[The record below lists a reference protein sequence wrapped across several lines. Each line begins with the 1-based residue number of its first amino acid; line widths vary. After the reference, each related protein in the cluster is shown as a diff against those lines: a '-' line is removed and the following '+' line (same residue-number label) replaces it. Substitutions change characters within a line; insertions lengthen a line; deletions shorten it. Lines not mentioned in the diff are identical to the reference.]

1 MHALRSHGR
10 RPGLSLPFAAPLA
23 AALAV
28 MLVVAAT
35 GADRRAEASPG
46 PRGAAI
52 GLRLRCQLRG
62 VHGVSSDSAN
72 ACRALSGWF
81 EGRLDWLSGG
91 ALLYSET
98 GTFYALPGAGEI
110 IAHADGE
117 GVDFAAVYESSM
129 SSVLA
134 APELSVRLYVRDGG
148 QDSLVLQQR
157 YVPEAMALWSAHS
170 QDSAALRLEIQREHE
185 ERLSDEEGVRS
196 GAEALISAESI
207 VRAAEGSGLR
217 ERLESMEAATL
228 PAVRQRVD
236 SVAVDLIGEAAMR
249 RLADEAMWQAILR
262 QVVEVHAVGPI
273 VSSGGTHPTLGLEL
287 CAEGEVLQIVG
298 GKWTCSSLP
307 DADRAPVAK
316 GDPGAPGATGPIGPA
331 GPAGPAGPRGPRG
344 EAGTEGPSGRDG
356 RPGIPG
362 ERGPAGSRGPAG
374 PAGREGV
381 AGPAGVAGAQ
391 GPAGPAGPIGPIG
404 LIGPRG
410 PALLGGVG
418 REASLLFARG
428 GFRTV
433 SVSCP
438 DGEHLTGCTG
448 YFNLVCDGSTE
459 SDRCAYL
466 GAYPDDL
473 ERPNRCVA
481 EAYNTSGVAGTLF
494 VDAIC
499 HR

>member
-316 GDPGAPGATGPIGPA
+316 GDPGAPGATGPIGP
-331 GPAGPAGPRGPRG
+331 
-344 EAGTEGPSGRDG
+344 
-356 RPGIPG
+356 
-362 ERGPAGSRGPAG
+362 
-374 PAGREGV
+374 
-381 AGPAGVAGAQ
+381 
-391 GPAGPAGPIGPIG
+391 IG